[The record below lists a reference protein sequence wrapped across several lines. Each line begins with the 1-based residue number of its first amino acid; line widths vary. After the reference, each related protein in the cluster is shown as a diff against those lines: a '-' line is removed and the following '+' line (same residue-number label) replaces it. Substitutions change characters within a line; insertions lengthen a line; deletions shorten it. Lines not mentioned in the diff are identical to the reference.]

1 MVNVAKTYL
10 VEDADE
16 NAGSGI
22 APGVFPGTLQGLLD
36 ALDAARFRSS
46 STRTAIVLAIVQ
58 GEQQTVIR
66 KFDSGT
72 ETWSASTAEI
82 RRERENGAPGQ

>member
-1 MVNVAKTYL
+1 MANAAKTYV

-16 NAGSGI
+16 GAGSGI

-36 ALDAARFRSS
+36 ALDAARYRSAAAG
-46 STRTAIVLAIVQ
+46 TGIVLAIFD

-66 KFDSGT
+66 KFEGGT

-82 RRERENGAPGQ
+82 RRQGPRD